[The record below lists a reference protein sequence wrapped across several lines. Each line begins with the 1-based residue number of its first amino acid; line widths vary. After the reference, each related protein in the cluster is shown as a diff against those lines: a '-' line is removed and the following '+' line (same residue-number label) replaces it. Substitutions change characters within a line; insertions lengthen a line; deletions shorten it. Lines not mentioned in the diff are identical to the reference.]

1 MVATGRYG
9 VARLKAQGSARSG
22 AEHWWRQRLTALANI
37 PLVIWFV
44 VSAVSLSGA
53 SYEEVRAWL
62 GGLFNTTMMLLLIVS
77 VFAHAR
83 MGIQVVIEDY
93 VHARAAKLAALVAL
107 DLATAALA
115 TACIV
120 AVLTVSLRS

>member
-1 MVATGRYG
+1 MLATGRSG
-9 VARLKAQGSARSG
+9 IARLKAQGSARTG
-22 AEHWWRQRLTALANI
+22 VEHWWRQRLTALGNI

-62 GGLFNTTMMLLLIVS
+62 GGLLNTTLMLLLIAS
-77 VFAHAR
+77 VFWHAR
-83 MGIQVVIEDY
+83 MGIQVVVEDY
-93 VHARAAKLAALVAL
+93 VHARAPKLAALVTL

-120 AVLTVSLRS
+120 AVLTVSLGS